1 VCGLHPHDRK
11 DLSTELEG
19 IYASVDRIRG
29 EHTAEAG
36 QLSQLVMEIPN
47 ALADEG
53 MLPIQD
59 IPQLPK
65 SAQEVLTVAGLLF
78 KRLWEAQ
85 DSGAGPW
92 N

>member
-19 IYASVDRIRG
+19 ICASVDRIGG

-47 ALADEG
+47 ALANVG
-53 MLPIQD
+53 MLPI
-59 IPQLPK
+59 
-65 SAQEVLTVAGLLF
+65 
-78 KRLWEAQ
+78 
-85 DSGAGPW
+85 
-92 N
+92 